1 MPTGQ
6 VESRPGSEDPDTDSL
21 INSEGGKSCTVPCI
35 LNGAAVATGSPPT
48 SSTPSFAVTAHRET
62 STVMFRR
69 LLSLVKIEHTL
80 FALPLAF
87 TGSILAARGMPS
99 LKVLGL
105 VALAF
110 AGARTAAMA
119 FNRLTDRHLDAL
131 NPRTADREI
140 PSGQINVYQAWAL
153 IVIAVG
159 TYFLAALA
167 LNWVC
172 FSLSPVALAILLAY
186 SYSKRFTW
194 LCHFFLGLCLGLAP
208 VAGWLA
214 VTGQVEWTPVVLG
227 IGVLFWVAGFDVI
240 YACQD
245 VEFDRGAKLHSVP
258 AWLGTR
264 IALRL
269 AGLSHIAAIC
279 LFMLAGKLAGLNWP
293 FYVLSLV
300 TCGLLYWE
308 HKLLH
313 PDDLS
318 RLDLAFFNVNSMVSF
333 SLLVSVW
340 FGLP

>member
-1 MPTGQ
+1 MAQRILNEVRVGTGSQ
-6 VESRPGSEDPDTDSL
+6 PP
-21 INSEGGKSCTVPCI
+21 SCTQA
-35 LNGAAVATGSPPT
+35 LE
-48 SSTPSFAVTAHRET
+48 VTAHREG
-62 STVMFRR
+62 STVMLRR

-87 TGSILAARGMPS
+87 TGSILAARGVPN

-110 AGARTAAMA
+110 AGARTSAMA
-119 FNRLTDRHLDAL
+119 FNRLADRHLDAL
-131 NPRTADREI
+131 NPRTANREI
-140 PSGQINVYQAWAL
+140 PSGQINMYQAWAL
-153 IVIAVG
+153 VIIAVG
-159 TYFLAALA
+159 TYVLAALA

-172 FSLSPVALAILLAY
+172 FYLSPVALTILLAY

-214 VTGQVEWTPVVLG
+214 VTGGVEWTPVVLG

-245 VEFDRGAKLHSVP
+245 VEFDRRAKLHSVP

-264 IALRL
+264 TALRL
-269 AGLSHIAAIC
+269 AGLAHIAAIC

-293 FYVLSLV
+293 FYLMSLV

-308 HKLLH
+308 HRLLH
-313 PDDLS
+313 PEDLS
-318 RLDLAFFNVNSMVSF
+318 RLDVAFFNVNSMVSF
-333 SLLVSVW
+333 SLLAAVW

>member
-1 MPTGQ
+1 LI
-6 VESRPGSEDPDTDSL
+6 DS
-21 INSEGGKSCTVPCI
+21 NDAKSCIIQCI
-35 LNGAAVATGSPPT
+35 SNDAPVGADST
-48 SSTPSFAVTAHRET
+48 SSRSTPVLEVTPPCG
-62 STVMFRR
+62 SWTVMFRR

-87 TGSILAARGMPS
+87 TGSILAAGGMPS

-119 FNRLTDRHLDAL
+119 FNRLADRHLDAL

-140 PSGQINVYQAWAL
+140 PSGQIKVYQAWAL
-153 IVIAVG
+153 VVIAVG

-194 LCHFFLGLCLGLAP
+194 LCHLFLGLCLGLAP

-227 IGVLFWVAGFDVI
+227 TGVLFWVAGFDVI

-245 VEFDRGAKLHSVP
+245 VEFDRSHKLHSVP

-264 IALRL
+264 TALRL
-269 AGLSHIAAIC
+269 AGLAHIAAIC

-293 FYVLSLV
+293 FYLLSLV

-313 PDDLS
+313 PEDLS

-333 SLLVSVW
+333 SLLVAVW

>member
-1 MPTGQ
+1 
-6 VESRPGSEDPDTDSL
+6 VVADHFESRSCSGEKGTGSF
-21 INSEGGKSCTVPCI
+21 INGKSGKNSVVPCI
-35 LNGAAVATGSPPT
+35 SNDAQARPRPTPGPP
-48 SSTPSFAVTAHRET
+48 SASVAVTAHRET
-62 STVMFRR
+62 ATLMFRR

-87 TGSILAARGMPS
+87 TGSILAAKGMPS
-99 LKVLGL
+99 LRVLGL

-119 FNRLTDRHLDAL
+119 FNRLADRHLDAL

-153 IVIAVG
+153 VVIAVG
-159 TYFLAALA
+159 TYFIAAWA

-194 LCHFFLGLCLGLAP
+194 LCHLFLGLCLGLAP

-214 VTGQVEWTPVVLG
+214 VTGQIEWTAVVLG

-245 VEFDRGAKLHSVP
+245 VEFDRRHRLHSVP

-264 IALRL
+264 VALRL
-269 AGLSHIAAIC
+269 ASLAHIAAIC
-279 LFMLAGKLAGLNWP
+279 LFMLAGKLAELNWP
-293 FYVLSLV
+293 FYLLSLV

-333 SLLVSVW
+333 SLLVAVW

>member
-1 MPTGQ
+1 MRASS
-6 VESRPGSEDPDTDSL
+6 VESRSKGSL
-21 INSEGGKSCTVPCI
+21 VNSEGTQSRIVHGI
-35 LNGAAVATGSPPT
+35 LNEASPGTGAAR
-48 SSTPSFAVTAHRET
+48 TAGMSARADRV
-62 STVMFRR
+62 SLALMFRR

-80 FALPLAF
+80 FALPLAL
-87 TGSILAARGMPS
+87 TGSILAARGLPS
-99 LKVLGL
+99 LKVFGL

-119 FNRLTDRHLDAL
+119 FNRLADRHLDAL
-131 NPRTADREI
+131 NPRTAGREI
-140 PSGQINVYQAWAL
+140 PSGQINVSQAWAMVVMA
-153 IVIAVG
+153 IG

-167 LNWVC
+167 LNWTC
-172 FSLSPVALAILLAY
+172 FLLSPVALAILLAY
-186 SYSKRFTW
+186 SYTKRFTW

-214 VTGQVEWTPVVLG
+214 VLGGVESTPLVLG
-227 IGVLFWVAGFDVI
+227 TGVLFWVAGFDVI

-264 IALRL
+264 VALRL
-269 AGLSHIAAIC
+269 AALAHIMAIC

-293 FYVLSLV
+293 FYLLSLV

-308 HKLLH
+308 HNLLR

-318 RLDLAFFNVNSMVSF
+318 RLDLAFFDVNSMVSF
-333 SLLVSVW
+333 SLLMAVW